1 MAGLLIAVIPTQR
14 GAGDG
19 TRTRNRS
26 LTRRVLYQLSY
37 TSPSPDPDFHT
48 DLTGEKD
55 RQTRDYLARRDQN
68 QENNNLNF
76 SLEFI
81 PRKDVF
87 LLGRA
92 NMIECSWSFRFKHE
106 ELSGLPVRNRRFQD
120 QNRASR
126 IADPA
131 PGWLGAAARTQ

>member
-1 MAGLLIAVIPTQR
+1 MAGLVTAVILTQR

-48 DLTGEKD
+48 ASTGEKD
-55 RQTRDYLARRDQN
+55 RQTRDYLAQRDQN
-68 QENNNLNF
+68 QGNNNLNF
-76 SLEFI
+76 SLEFT

-87 LLGRA
+87 LLDRT
-92 NMIECSWSFRFKHE
+92 NIMECIWSFGVKQQ
-106 ELSGLPVRNRRFQD
+106 EL
-120 QNRASR
+120 
-126 IADPA
+126 
-131 PGWLGAAARTQ
+131 